1 MRTTSWIALA
11 ALFVAPA
18 GLCAQQSSQKPAT
31 AQASQSSSA
40 SQDNTSSSQQEDPLV
55 LAARKARQQRKNKP
69 QAAKVFDNDNLPTS
83 GGISTVGS
91 TSSPATT
98 GKNQKDQKTQSAS
111 SNPAGKDAD
120 AWRSKFADLRQK
132 LQQDQS
138 ELSVMQR
145 ELGQDALQYYNGDPQ
160 KAAQDQ
166 ASGHPMG
173 EQYNKKQAAIDAKQ
187 KQVDADQQAISDAQD
202 ALRQAG
208 GDPGWAR

>member
-1 MRTTSWIALA
+1 MRKTLWIALA
-11 ALFVAPA
+11 ALCIAPV
-18 GLCAQQSSQKPAT
+18 GLRAQQSSQQSAT
-31 AQASQSSSA
+31 AQSSKSSSA
-40 SQDNTSSSQQEDPLV
+40 SQSSTSSSQQEDPLV
-55 LAARKARQQRKNKP
+55 IAARKAREQRKDRP

-83 GGISTVGS
+83 GGISTVGG
-91 TSSPATT
+91 TSAPAAND
-98 GKNQKDQKTQSAS
+98 KNQKNQKTQSAS
-111 SNPAGKDAD
+111 SNPNGNDAD

-173 EQYNKKQAAIDAKQ
+173 EEYDKKQAAINAKQ
-187 KQVDADQQAISDAQD
+187 KQVDADQQAISDAED
-202 ALRQAG
+202 ALRRAG

>member
-1 MRTTSWIALA
+1 MRKTSWIALA
-11 ALFVAPA
+11 ALCMAPV
-18 GLCAQQSSQKPAT
+18 GLRAQQSSQQSAT
-31 AQASQSSSA
+31 AQSSQSSST
-40 SQDNTSSSQQEDPLV
+40 SQNSASSSQQEDPLAV
-55 LAARKARQQRKNKP
+55 AARKAREQRKNEPK
-69 QAAKVFDNDNLPTS
+69 AAKVFDNDNLPTQ
-83 GGISTVGS
+83 GGISTVGATS
-91 TSSPATT
+91 TPSTND
-98 GKNQKDQKTQSAS
+98 KNQKKQKTQSAS
-111 SNPAGKDAD
+111 SNPTGNDAG

-132 LQQDQS
+132 LQQDQT

-173 EQYNKKQAAIDAKQ
+173 DNYDKKKAAIDAKQ
-187 KQVDADQQAISDAQD
+187 KQVDADQQAISDAED